1 MEPTN
6 NFEGEE
12 SAIERVANY
21 FAEGGYKNNKVDLQ
35 TLDSILGSLRHNA
48 RLESAETRKQQ
59 LLDEFGTTLSNA
71 FFTQHNTH
79 HPSYSISVSSASL
92 TLDELTGTLP
102 DELHSIAQRLSAM
115 RYLQDCEQV
124 YETKRLAFIDATLR
138 RFGVQKLSAVE
149 VKRMEW
155 EALDKAVGLWLKA
168 VVFCVDLIPIE
179 KQTHDS
185 IFRDDSSSALVVGIV
200 RAYVSPFLDFT
211 QAIVTSRTSPRKLFR
226 FLDLHRI
233 LNTTLRP
240 CVLLE
245 VPTDDPLATQMEEAL
260 SQLIEAA
267 KLSFQN
273 FERAVNRE
281 ISHISS
287 VQEDGV
293 HTTTNYVMEYMI
305 RLISEYSDKCEW
317 IVSGPRRVEIR
328 TSINGGNIREKKTI
342 DGSGLSP
349 FASHVLW
356 VIASLLRSLKNKTVQ
371 HQDDDAF
378 AHFFMMNNLNYIVQ
392 TVNEQPSLRE
402 IVKRGDFLRDLET
415 GLRARKLKYLGST
428 WTKIVQALEQ
438 CSSPK
443 KIKLFNVTLSRQSRR
458 KETLRNFNEM
468 FGKVHQTQ
476 SRWSG
481 YDANLMRQLR
491 KVILDR
497 LIPTYEHLLDQL
509 SDSSGVDF
517 HGDKMNMEGSR
528 SNPEPNHH
536 IQFSPHHS
544 LHITRAH
551 LRNPESRQSGIEKRL
566 ANGAVDFLAITEAPH
581 RSQPPRNG
589 PEIIQDRACGI
600 NFEAEPKRI
609 ATSGARI

>member
-6 NFEGEE
+6 NFEDEE

-21 FAEGGYKNNKVDLQ
+21 SAEGGKKNNKVDHLQ
-35 TLDSILGSLRHNA
+35 TVDSIVESLRHNA
-48 RLESAETRKQQ
+48 SLE
-59 LLDEFGTTLSNA
+59 N
-71 FFTQHNTH
+71 
-79 HPSYSISVSSASL
+79 
-92 TLDELTGTLP
+92 
-102 DELHSIAQRLSAM
+102 
-115 RYLQDCEQV
+115 
-124 YETKRLAFIDATLR
+124 
-138 RFGVQKLSAVE
+138 
-149 VKRMEW
+149 
-155 EALDKAVGLWLKA
+155 
-168 VVFCVDLIPIE
+168 
-179 KQTHDS
+179 
-185 IFRDDSSSALVVGIV
+185 
-200 RAYVSPFLDFT
+200 
-211 QAIVTSRTSPRKLFR
+211 
-226 FLDLHRI
+226 
-233 LNTTLRP
+233 
-240 CVLLE
+240 
-245 VPTDDPLATQMEEAL
+245 DPLATQMEEAL

-328 TSINGGNIREKKTI
+328 TRINGGNIREKKTI

-428 WTKIVQALEQ
+428 WTKIVQDLEQ

-491 KVILDR
+491 KIILDR

-509 SDSSGVDF
+509 SDSSG
-517 HGDKMNMEGSR
+517 
-528 SNPEPNHH
+528 NPTTE
-536 IQFSPHHS
+536 IQYSVED
-544 LHITRAH
+544 LK
-551 LRNPESRQSGIEKRL
+551 N
-566 ANGAVDFLAITEAPH
+566 AI
-581 RSQPPRNG
+581 SQLFQGRPPASF
-589 PEIIQDRACGI
+589 PS
-600 NFEAEPKRI
+600 
-609 ATSGARI
+609 T

>member
-6 NFEGEE
+6 NFEDEE

-21 FAEGGYKNNKVDLQ
+21 SAEGGKKNNKVDHLQ
-35 TLDSILGSLRHNA
+35 TVDSIVESLRHNA
-48 RLESAETRKQQ
+48 SLESAETRKQQ
-59 LLDEFGTTLSNA
+59 LLDEFGTTLSHA

-124 YETKRLAFIDATLR
+124 YKTKRLAFIDATLR

-155 EALDKAVGLWLKA
+155 EALDKAVGMWLKA
-168 VVFCVDLIPIE
+168 LVFCVDLIPIE

-185 IFRDDSSSALVVGIV
+185 IFKDDSSSALVVGIV

-211 QAIVTSRTSPRKLFR
+211 QAIVTSRPSPRKLFR

-233 LNTTLRP
+233 LNSTLRP
-240 CVLLE
+240 SVLFE
-245 VPTDDPLATQMEEAL
+245 VPRDDPLATQMEEAL

-267 KLSFQN
+267 KVSFQN

-287 VQEDGV
+287 VREGGV
-293 HTTTNYVMEYMI
+293 HTTTNYVMDYMI
-305 RLISEYSDKCEW
+305 RLISEYSEECEW
-317 IVSGPRRVEIR
+317 IVSAPRKVEISTR
-328 TSINGGNIREKKTI
+328 INGNICDKKTI

-356 VIASLLRSLKNKTVQ
+356 VIASLLRRLKNKTVQ

-378 AHFFMMNNLNYIVQ
+378 AHFFMMNNLNYIIQ

-402 IVKRGDFLRDLET
+402 IVKGGDFLPDLET

-428 WTKIVQALEQ
+428 WTKIVQDLAQ
-438 CSSPK
+438 CSTPK

-481 YDANLMRQLR
+481 SDANLMRQLR
-491 KVILDR
+491 KIILDR

-509 SDSSGVDF
+509 SDSSG
-517 HGDKMNMEGSR
+517 
-528 SNPEPNHH
+528 NPTTE
-536 IQFSPHHS
+536 IQYSVED
-544 LHITRAH
+544 L
-551 LRNPESRQSGIEKRL
+551 KK
-566 ANGAVDFLAITEAPH
+566 AI
-581 RSQPPRNG
+581 SQLFQGRPPTAF
-589 PEIIQDRACGI
+589 PS
-600 NFEAEPKRI
+600 
-609 ATSGARI
+609 T